1 MKKIM
6 IKIIFICLIISII
19 VCGCIHINKYKII
32 KQSNVN
38 TDTFTFTG
46 LDDTHLQDFLIENLY
61 SSINSSFSN
70 DDYIV
75 ENITTTYVSKEYLEE
90 LNYNSKSNIYFGYTL
105 DELSTM
111 FNGKKY
117 VFQVGEDNQTTVVEF
132 EEYNDTYIKMLKN
145 VAIGTG
151 VILVSV
157 TVSAVTGGTMSIVFA
172 ASAKTATE
180 FALSSMAVS
189 GTISSA
195 IEYYKTG
202 DIKKSLEKGA
212 LDGTESYKW
221 GAIIGSVSGGI
232 SESITQLKAAKDLK
246 NMNFIERGAR
256 AESRAQLKYGGRDQV
271 SYLNGQEVSMSEIG
285 ATRPDLVREIN
296 GKIEAIEVKNYNLDS
311 YLSREHLYKE
321 LNRQVTDRVNNLPTG
336 STQRI
341 VLDVQGRNYS
351 KSRIKEVIQGI
362 QDACSNSY
370 KNIPV
375 DIMT

>member
-1 MKKIM
+1 
-6 IKIIFICLIISII
+6 
-19 VCGCIHINKYKII
+19 
-32 KQSNVN
+32 
-38 TDTFTFTG
+38 
-46 LDDTHLQDFLIENLY
+46 
-61 SSINSSFSN
+61 
-70 DDYIV
+70 
-75 ENITTTYVSKEYLEE
+75 
-90 LNYNSKSNIYFGYTL
+90 
-105 DELSTM
+105 M

-232 SESITQLKAAKDLK
+232 SESINQLKAAKDLK

-341 VLDVQGRNYS
+341 VLDVQ
-351 KSRIKEVIQGI
+351 E
-362 QDACSNSY
+362 
-370 KNIPV
+370 
-375 DIMT
+375 